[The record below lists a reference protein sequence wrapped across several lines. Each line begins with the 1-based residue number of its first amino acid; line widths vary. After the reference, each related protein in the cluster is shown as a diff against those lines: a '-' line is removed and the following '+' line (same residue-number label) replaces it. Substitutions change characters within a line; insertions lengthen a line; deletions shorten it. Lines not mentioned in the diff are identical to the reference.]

1 MRSAD
6 AYAFL
11 ALSGLSV
18 ALAGC
23 GGSGEIGDAPDQT
36 PTVATPDDGAALA
49 TSGSLTL
56 LTPSPG
62 RTVDNGFA
70 MRVAA
75 PARTRYVVYS
85 SDEYVLAVGT
95 RAPDFAGAATFT
107 QLGARKVV
115 ARAFDASDRQLAE
128 ARIDVVVREP
138 SRASLT
144 FARPAVEGGTIT
156 NGVRFEV
163 EASTEIVEV
172 RYVADGWS
180 LGRSSDA
187 AARFGLTYTFSELGA
202 RAVTAEGLD
211 ASGQV
216 RARAT
221 RRITVVESG
230 GTTPSPGVGTSPPPY
245 FYQYANTLSPGS
257 SCQNTSIAMVLASLG
272 WRGVPDDITRRHG
285 KTRAQSTAGLAAVF
299 GEEAARAGLGAR
311 LQPTER
317 GTLAE
322 LRALLR
328 AGRPVIVHGYFT
340 DFGHV
345 MVAWGFDGTSYT
357 VNDPAG
363 TWSQRFGGGYRNG
376 WEPTA
381 GRGIR
386 YPKDAFELAIGSF
399 DGVTIEDGSLWY
411 HELR

>member
-1 MRSAD
+1 
-6 AYAFL
+6 
-11 ALSGLSV
+11 
-18 ALAGC
+18 
-23 GGSGEIGDAPDQT
+23 
-36 PTVATPDDGAALA
+36 
-49 TSGSLTL
+49 
-56 LTPSPG
+56 
-62 RTVDNGFA
+62 
-70 MRVAA
+70 
-75 PARTRYVVYS
+75 VYS
-85 SDEYVLAVGT
+85 SDEYVLAIGA

-107 QLGARKVV
+107 RLGARTVV
-115 ARAFDASDRQLAE
+115 VRAFDGADRQLAE
-128 ARIDVVVREP
+128 VRVDVVVREP
-138 SRASLT
+138 SRAT
-144 FARPAVEGGTIT
+144 VAFARPAVEGGTIT

-163 EASTEIVEV
+163 DASPEIVEV

-180 LGRSSDA
+180 LGRSSDP
-187 AARFGLTYTFSELGA
+187 AARFGLTYTFSQLGA

-211 ASGQV
+211 ATGQV

-221 RRITVVESG
+221 RRITVVDAG
-230 GTTPSPGVGTSPPPY
+230 GAAVDPGSPSNPPPY
-245 FYQYANTLSPGS
+245 FYQYANALSPGS

-285 KTRAQSTAGLAAVF
+285 KDRAQSTAGLAAVF
-299 GEEAARAGLGAR
+299 GEEAARAGIAAR
-311 LQPTER
+311 LRPTER

-363 TWSQRFGGGYRNG
+363 TWSQRFGGGYPNG

-386 YPKDAFELAIGSF
+386 YPRAAFELAIGSF